1 VGEGLSLP
9 VVLKSRERGW
19 FLLLEPKS
27 REKKVG
33 EGSSLHGVIFEVN
46 DGGRGILPPPGAEFE
61 GNRGGGGVTSSGII
75 FERTRGGGGG
85 VFEAMRKLLSPT
97 PPVILWL
104 SSDKI

>member
-1 VGEGLSLP
+1 VA
-9 VVLKSRERGW
+9 LKSRGRGS

-27 REKKVG
+27 WGKKVG

-46 DGGRGILPPPGAEFE
+46 DGGRGILPPPGAKIG
-61 GNRGGGGVTSSGII
+61 GNRGGGGVTSSGVV

-97 PPVILWL
+97 LPVILWL